1 MIGNRNMNASRNIW
15 DRTLTLCV
23 TAFLALG
30 VSACGD
36 DKKSATSNSSE
47 IAETAISET
56 AVSETAVSESAPPET
71 APAQTSAAGSETA
84 DTLAPSSG
92 SASGSPAG
100 GAALVSTEATA
111 ANTVLLGASGFSPT
125 TLSVAPGDTV
135 TFKADGKGVFAV
147 LVGDLPGATVTG
159 GLTESFSFSKPGTYS
174 ITEEISG
181 NSATITVG

>member
-1 MIGNRNMNASRNIW
+1 MIGNRNMNGSRNIW

-23 TAFLALG
+23 TALLALG

-47 IAETAISET
+47 IAETAI
-56 AVSETAVSESAPPET
+56 SETAVSESAPPET

-125 TLSVAPGDTV
+125 TLSVALGDTV